1 MRWLTLIVALMLGAC
16 GTLDNVPTQAELQA
30 QWDALNV
37 FPQRYKSDI
46 LSLMRNYLND
56 PTNVRDAGITQP
68 QLKKVG
74 PGDRYVVCV
83 RFNARNSDRKYTGA
97 KEGAAVFAGAKLDH
111 FVDLP
116 KEAKPICKDVSY
128 EPFPEL
134 AKLTR

>member
-1 MRWLTLIVALMLGAC
+1 MRHHSLSLADCGADGMMPLGRRRMRGCRMRWLTLIVALMLGAC

-83 RFNARNSDRKYTGA
+83 RFNARNSDRKYT
-97 KEGAAVFAGAKLDH
+97 
-111 FVDLP
+111 
-116 KEAKPICKDVSY
+116 
-128 EPFPEL
+128 
-134 AKLTR
+134 